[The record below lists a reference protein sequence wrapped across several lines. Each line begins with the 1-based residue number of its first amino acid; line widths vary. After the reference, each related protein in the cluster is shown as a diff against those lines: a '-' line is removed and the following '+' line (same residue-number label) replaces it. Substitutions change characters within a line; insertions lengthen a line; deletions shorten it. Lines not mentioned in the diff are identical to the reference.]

1 MNIIV
6 QIVGGIGKTIAFTA
20 VAKALKKQHP
30 DSKIIVFTEAPSIF
44 KNNPNIYKSLSNNKY
59 NHLFYKQYIQDKD
72 VKLFLTEP
80 FLENGVI
87 TKKHHIINNHK
98 R

>member
-44 KNNPNIYKSLSNNKY
+44 KNNLI
-59 NHLFYKQYIQDKD
+59 
-72 VKLFLTEP
+72 
-80 FLENGVI
+80 
-87 TKKHHIINNHK
+87 
-98 R
+98 